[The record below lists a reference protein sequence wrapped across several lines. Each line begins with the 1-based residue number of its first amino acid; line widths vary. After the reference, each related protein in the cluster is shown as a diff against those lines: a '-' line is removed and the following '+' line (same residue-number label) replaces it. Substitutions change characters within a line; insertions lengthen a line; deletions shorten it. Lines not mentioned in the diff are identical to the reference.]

1 MQAVIESNKKWNV
14 AINANEMC
22 DIIKKAI
29 KNKKPVIYYGLFQS
43 IEKNPNTLI
52 QKIKLNE
59 NNISFQ
65 FFTLKD
71 DEVIKKIEETIA
83 SSKQSRENLTYYRWS
98 ISDQEKSGTFLDL
111 SLVLS
116 LVLEKMKLYVYFQI
130 LIENDLYI
138 IDYSTFKELYKMMN
152 EKSINYIFTK
162 KVKIKSCNPPLNF
175 NSENVLDTS
184 FWLPFEILVENKE
197 NNKTLSYIL
206 TGYTFIKCSN
216 NEVIEEKK
224 RGMFFT
230 DIQKLFL

>member
-138 IDYSTFKELYKMMN
+138 INYSTFEELYKMMN
-152 EKSINYIFTK
+152 KKSINYIFNEKTTE
-162 KVKIKSCNPPLNF
+162 IKNCNPPLNF
-175 NSENVLDTS
+175 NSKNVLNTS
-184 FWLPFEILVENKE
+184 FRLPFKILVENNE
-197 NNKTLSYIL
+197 NNKILSYIL
-206 TGYTFIKCSN
+206 AGYTSIKCSN
-216 NEVIEEKK
+216 NKFIKV
-224 RGMFFT
+224 GATVFMT
-230 DIQKLFL
+230 IQKV

>member
-138 IDYSTFKELYKMMN
+138 IYYSTFKELYKMMN
-152 EKSINYIFTK
+152 KKSINYIFNEKTTE
-162 KVKIKSCNPPLNF
+162 IKNCNPPLNF
-175 NSENVLDTS
+175 NSKNVLNTS
-184 FWLPFEILVENKE
+184 FRLPFKILVENNE
-197 NNKTLSYIL
+197 NNKILSYIL
-206 TGYTFIKCSN
+206 AGYTSIKCSN
-216 NEVIEEKK
+216 NKFIKMGATVF
-224 RGMFFT
+224 MT
-230 DIQKLFL
+230 IQKV